1 MNIVLWILQIA
12 LCVKLLSTAYTHGL
26 RVDEAKM
33 QQGKQRLG
41 GAARPLL
48 ILASLCAFLGGV
60 ALILPAATGML
71 AWLTPLAA
79 ALVALMMLLA
89 MGLHAVCHG
98 ARTIVFGLV
107 IFVLAAFVAYGRWVL
122 APF

>member
-1 MNIVLWILQIA
+1 MNVVLWILQIA

-41 GAARPLL
+41 GATRPLL
-48 ILASLCAFLGGV
+48 IFASLCVLVGGV
-60 ALILPAATGML
+60 ALVLPAATGML
-71 AWLTPLAA
+71 TWLTPLAA

-89 MGLHAVCHG
+89 MGLHAVCRG

-107 IFVLAAFVAYGRWVL
+107 IFVLAAFVAYGRWALV
-122 APF
+122 PF